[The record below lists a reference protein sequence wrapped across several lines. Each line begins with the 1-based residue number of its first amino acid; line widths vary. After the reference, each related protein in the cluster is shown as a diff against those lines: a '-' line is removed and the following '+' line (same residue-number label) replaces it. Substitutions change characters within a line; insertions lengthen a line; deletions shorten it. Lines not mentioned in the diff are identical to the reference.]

1 MLSPTI
7 VAQNVP
13 MHRVNHDDFIAYDH
27 ALCYIPALDEPTMRH
42 EREVYEADPLGGSP
56 SRY

>member
-7 VAQNVP
+7 VEQVRKLTP
-13 MHRVNHDDFIAYDH
+13 VSQDDFVAYDH
-27 ALCYIPALDEPTMRH
+27 ALCYIPTIDAPTMRH
-42 EREVYEADPLGGSP
+42 EREVYEADPTGGSA

>member
-7 VAQNVP
+7 VEKIRDLKPVD
-13 MHRVNHDDFIAYDH
+13 HDDFVAYDH

-42 EREVYEADPLGGSP
+42 EREVYDADPTGGGA